1 MGSSSS
7 KEHIDVIVEA
17 PKSSGS
23 FLLPVFATGIVLGFV
38 AGYQTAEKTYAT
50 EKQIEEQWRKTK
62 IMSGTAAVVA
72 LSLLVWAKA

>member
-1 MGSSSS
+1 M
-7 KEHIDVIVEA
+7 
-17 PKSSGS
+17 
-23 FLLPVFATGIVLGFV
+23 LGFV